1 MTDCLQR
8 IGIAAALITACATPT
23 QAADPPQ
30 STPTGTSPTTP
41 RALSLTAAIDHAL
54 SSNVDTLL
62 AQARKNEAAGQRV
75 TARSAFLPHLSGQVS
90 ETRQKTNLA
99 AQGFDFGSDTLT
111 SGNGQNNG
119 QGNSAAGLGVDF
131 PTTVT
136 YNNFDA
142 RARLRQTLF
151 NYSAWQDYQ
160 SAKLGEQ
167 AADDRLAV
175 AREQVATQ
183 AELDY
188 VTTLARRRAVDAAR
202 ANVNQAK
209 TLLKLARDQEQVGV
223 ATGVDVTRAR
233 ARLARDRAELAQRQT
248 ERTRAEIQLART
260 VGLPLD
266 SQLKLTDDLVFR
278 PLPLGPR
285 RQALQNALGARPEI
299 NIARTRIARGERD
312 LASARGQRL
321 PTLSVEANYGSS
333 GNTPGTNDRPTYAIG
348 ASLNLPIFAGGQIS
362 GQIDSAA
369 SRLSQQRIRL
379 RDTRDQVEQDVL
391 TSRRTLQTL
400 AERVRSARANLTLA
414 KQELSRAQ
422 DRFAHGVGD
431 NVEVVN
437 AQASLADARNS
448 RIDALAEYTRARINL
463 AAALGRAQ
471 QFSLSQPMT
480 P

>member
-8 IGIAAALITACATPT
+8 IGISLALISVCVTAA
-23 QAADPPQ
+23 QAADAPESASDAAPP
-30 STPTGTSPTTP
+30 STS
-41 RALSLTAAIDHAL
+41 RMLSLTEAIDLAL

-99 AQGFDFGSDTLT
+99 AQGFDFGSDTLA
-111 SGNGQNNG
+111 SGNG
-119 QGNSAAGLGVDF
+119 QGNSAAGLGVNF

-151 NYSAWQDYQ
+151 DYSAWQDYQ

-167 AADDRLAV
+167 AANERLAV

-188 VTTLARRRAVDAAR
+188 ITTLARRRAVDAAR

-233 ARLARDRAELAQRQT
+233 ARLARDQAALAQRQT

-285 RQALQNALGARPEI
+285 RKALQSALGARPEI
-299 NIARTRIARGERD
+299 SIARTRIARGERD

-333 GNTPGTNDRPTYAIG
+333 GDTPGTNDRPTYAIG

-369 SRLSQQRIRL
+369 SRLDQQRIRL
-379 RDTRDQVEQDVL
+379 RDTRNQVEQDVL

-437 AQASLADARNS
+437 AQASLADARNT